1 MTLSA
6 SSLLRARRCPPSAA
20 LPQVQHA
27 TAGTSLGHAV
37 HGYLEALNRGTA
49 RAEALAALPEEARAL
64 CVGIEPAEIP
74 LGLPEQAYAY
84 DVQTGR
90 ARQLAGTTARDYRT
104 LGPQEIAGTADL
116 VCPAAPGEPW
126 TVVDWSTD
134 HDLDVSAKQAQVDV
148 YLLAVAR
155 CHGLPAIHGAIACV
169 RLAGPLAW
177 HRWTRDAW
185 DLAEIATA
193 VRETWERVQR
203 ARAARSAH
211 EQAHAAPWAPDVTAG
226 AHCRDCRAFL
236 ACPATQAAVRG
247 AGEEQPMGALGAL
260 GVAYERAR
268 SVERWANAVR
278 DRARLAVETDGP
290 LPLPDGRR
298 LIQTTDSRGR
308 KSLRTV
314 R

>member
-20 LPQVQHA
+20 LPQVQYA
-27 TAGTSLGHAV
+27 TTGTSLGHAV

-64 CVGIEPAEIP
+64 CAGIEPAEIP

-84 DVQTGR
+84 DVHTGR
-90 ARQLAGTTARDYRT
+90 ARQLSGTTTRDYRT
-104 LGPQEIAGTADL
+104 LTPSEIAGTADL

-134 HDLDVSAKQAQVDV
+134 HDLDVAAKQAQVDV

-155 CHGLPAIHGAIACV
+155 CHGLSVIHGAIACV

-185 DLAEIATA
+185 DLAELASA
-193 VRETWERVQR
+193 VRETWERAQR
-203 ARAARSAH
+203 ARAARAAH
-211 EQAHAAPWAPDVTAG
+211 EHAHAAPWTPDVTTG

-236 ACPATQAAVRG
+236 TCPATLAAVRA
-247 AGEEQPMGALGAL
+247 AGEDAPLGA
-260 GVAYERAR
+260 AYERAR
-268 SVERWANAVR
+268 AVERWADSVR

-308 KSLRTV
+308 RSLRTV

>member
-6 SSLLRARRCPPSAA
+6 SSLLRARLCSASAA
-20 LPQVQHA
+20 LPQVQRA
-27 TAGTSLGHAV
+27 TRGTSLGHAV
-37 HGYLEALNRGTA
+37 HGFLEALNRGTP

-64 CVGIEPAEIP
+64 CVGIEPAEVP
-74 LGLPEQAYAY
+74 VGLPEQAYAY
-84 DVQTGR
+84 DVRTGA
-90 ARQLAGTTARDYRT
+90 ARLLAGTSARDYRS

-134 HDLDVSAKQAQVDV
+134 HDLDVTAKVAQVDV
-148 YLLAVAR
+148 YILAVAR
-155 CHGLPAIHGAIACV
+155 AHGLASVHGAIACV

-177 HRWTRDAW
+177 HRWTRDAL
-185 DLAEIATA
+185 DLADLATG
-193 VRETWERVQR
+193 VRETWDRVQR
-203 ARAARSAH
+203 ARAARAEHEAAH
-211 EQAHAAPWAPDVTAG
+211 VAPWSPGVTVG

-236 ACPATQAAVRG
+236 ACPATTASVRG
-247 AGEEQPMGALGAL
+247 AGEDAPLGA
-260 GVAYERAR
+260 AYERAR
-268 SVERWANAVR
+268 TVERWADAVR
-278 DRARLAVETDGP
+278 DRARLAVESEGA

-308 KSLRTV
+308 KSLRAV